1 MTTLETFPMQ
11 WFMYQINHRSH
22 VSSVCQ
28 MDFYIGGQMIAILG
42 NSANRA
48 CERQ

>member
-1 MTTLETFPMQ
+1 MQ

-22 VSSVCQ
+22 VSFVCQ
-28 MDFYIGGQMIAILG
+28 MHVYIGGKVIAILG